1 MKINMIVDIF
11 DLGGANGAVCPSI
24 RQWPSD
30 YYYLRGVRTLFKH
43 INGLATNHIVKFI
56 LYILPNY

>member
-1 MKINMIVDIF
+1 MVLYVRPF
-11 DLGGANGAVCPSI
+11 GSG
-24 RQWPSD
+24 PSD
-30 YYYLRGVRTLFKH
+30 YYYLRVVRTLFKH